1 MRPATAARLALVTR
15 TGVLTFAG
23 LVGLLHLLRRD
34 LDPVR
39 NFLSLYAVGRWGP
52 LMTIALLSLGAG
64 AAALA
69 IVLSRGDLVPG
80 EPRPAAWLGRA
91 ALAVYAAGLVT
102 IAIFPTDG
110 LDVVVATRTDAIHAA
125 AATTLFV
132 ALAVATTT
140 FSLLWPGMRPL
151 GLVLSAVAIACLLL
165 FPAAGRHDLNG
176 LVQRTFTAVTLVWL
190 FIAAGRVRRASAEAA
205 RGSLDRTRP

>member
-1 MRPATAARLALVTR
+1 MQLATAARLALVTR

-34 LDPVR
+34 LNPVR

-52 LMTIALLSLGAG
+52 LMTIALLSLGA
-64 AAALA
+64 AATALT
-69 IVLSRGDLVPG
+69 IVLSRGDSIAAR
-80 EPRPAAWLGRA
+80 PRPAAWLGRA

-110 LDVVVATRTDAIHAA
+110 LDVVVATRADAIHAV

-140 FSLLWPGMRPL
+140 FSLLWPEMRRL

-165 FPAAGRHDLNG
+165 FPAAGRLEMNG
-176 LVQRTFTAVTLVWL
+176 LVQRTFTAATLIWL
-190 FIAAGRVRRASAEAA
+190 FVAAGRVRASAGAA
-205 RGSLDRTRP
+205 RGSLHQTRP